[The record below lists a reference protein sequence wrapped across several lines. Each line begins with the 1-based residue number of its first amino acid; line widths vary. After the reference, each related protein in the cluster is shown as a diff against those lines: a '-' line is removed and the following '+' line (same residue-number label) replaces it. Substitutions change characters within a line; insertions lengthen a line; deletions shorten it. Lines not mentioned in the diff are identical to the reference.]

1 MNFSE
6 RSKIAFLE
14 LLSTVTCFT
23 EGLLKNNF
31 NYLFRTGNTF
41 HDFPGR

>member
-6 RSKIAFLE
+6 RTSSALWI
-14 LLSTVTCFT
+14 LLSTVTRFT

-31 NYLFRTGNTF
+31 DHLFGPGNTLN
-41 HDFPGR
+41 DLPGR